1 MLYEDAVS
9 RCWLEVNLDA
19 IAENYQN
26 AKALLGENALAVPVL
41 KANAYGMN
49 AVVIAKFLKQ
59 QGARLFAVATT
70 DEAEQILREVD
81 GVEVLPMGIASKGA
95 AVRLIKAGMPLTVY
109 SEKSGRMIAEA
120 AQEANMP
127 ARVHIKVDTGLHR
140 IGFEPEEAA
149 KQVKILC
156 EGGWIVPVGL
166 YTHLAIHTAE
176 MDHIQVSK
184 LRKVREELASFGIDI
199 PFVHA
204 VDSIGM
210 ARYPDEHLSAA
221 RIGAWIYGVGPKNA
235 KLPCK
240 SCASFKARISQIR
253 RVKKG
258 ELIGYDDDHP
268 LEKDSVIA
276 SISAGYVDGT
286 PRIGKN
292 WQVEIRGRRADV
304 IGLACMDQMM
314 ADITDIPDAEEG
326 DEVIFIGGSI
336 SLEEYARMGS
346 MNHNGAL
353 ACIGRR
359 VPRVYYRN
367 NEIVHIGTEI

>member
-19 IAENYQN
+19 IAENYRN
-26 AKALLGENALAVPVL
+26 ARRLLGENAVAVPVL

-49 AVVIAKFLKQ
+49 AVVIAQFLKE

-70 DEAEQILREVD
+70 DEAEQILRNVEE
-81 GVEVLPMGIASKGA
+81 VEVLSMGIASKGA

-109 SEKSGRMIAEA
+109 SDKSGRLIEA
-120 AQEANMP
+120 AAREANLP

-149 KQVKILC
+149 EAVRKLC
-156 EGGWIVPVGL
+156 EGGWIKPVGL

-176 MDHIQVSK
+176 MDHIQVAK
-184 LRKVREELASFGIDI
+184 LRRVRDELAACGIDI

-221 RIGAWIYGVGPKNA
+221 RIGAWVYGVGPKNA
-235 KLPCK
+235 ALPCK
-240 SCASFKARISQIR
+240 ACASFKARISQIR

-268 LEKDSVIA
+268 LERDSVIA

-286 PRIGKN
+286 PRIGRN
-292 WQVEIRGRRADV
+292 WQVEIRGKRADV

-314 ADITDIPDAEEG
+314 ADITDIPGAEEG
-326 DEVIFIGGSI
+326 DEVTFIGGSI
-336 SLEEYARMGS
+336 SLEEYARMGA

-359 VPRVYYRN
+359 VPRVFYRN
-367 NEIVHIGTEI
+367 NEVVLISAEV

>member
-9 RCWLEVNLDA
+9 RCWLEVDLDA
-19 IAENYQN
+19 IAENYLN
-26 AKALLGENALAVPVL
+26 AKKLLGEKAVAVPVL

-49 AVVIAKFLKQ
+49 AVVIARFLKE

-70 DEAEQILREVD
+70 DEAEQIMRNVD
-81 GVEVLPMGIASKGA
+81 GIEILSMGIASKGA
-95 AVRLIKAGMPLTVY
+95 AMRLIKAGMPLTVY
-109 SEKSGRMIAEA
+109 SEKSGRMIEEA
-120 AQEANMP
+120 AREVNIP
-127 ARVHIKVDTGLHR
+127 ARVHVKVDTGLHR

-149 KQVKILC
+149 GQVKTLC
-156 EGGWIVPVGL
+156 EGGWIKPVGL

-176 MDHIQVSK
+176 MDHIQVAK
-184 LRKVREELASFGIDI
+184 LRKVKQDLTAYGIDI

-221 RIGAWIYGVGPKNA
+221 RIGAWVYGVGPKNA
-235 KLPCK
+235 SLPCK
-240 SCASFKARISQIR
+240 SCAVFKARISQIR
-253 RVKKG
+253 SVKKG

-268 LEKDSVIA
+268 LERDSVIA

-286 PRIGKN
+286 PRIGRN

-314 ADITDIPDAEEG
+314 VDITDIPDVEEG

-336 SLEEYARMGS
+336 SLEEYAHMGA

-367 NEIVHIGTEI
+367 NQIVHISTEL

>member
-19 IAENYQN
+19 IAENYAN
-26 AKALLGENALAVPVL
+26 AKKMLGENAVAVPVL

-49 AVVIAKFLKQ
+49 AVVIAKFLKEL
-59 QGARLFAVATT
+59 GARLFAVATT
-70 DEAEQILREVD
+70 DEAEQLLRNVD
-81 GVEVLPMGIASKGA
+81 GIEVLPMGIASKSA
-95 AVRLIKAGMPLTVY
+95 AVHLIKAGMPLTVY
-109 SEKSGRMIAEA
+109 SEKSGRMILDA
-120 AQEANMP
+120 AREANIP

-149 KQVKILC
+149 MQVKALC
-156 EGGWIVPVGL
+156 EGGWIKPVGL

-176 MDHIQVSK
+176 MDHIQVKK
-184 LRKVREELASFGIDI
+184 LRMVRDELASLGINV

-235 KLPCK
+235 SLPCR
-240 SCASFKARISQIR
+240 SCAEFKARISQIR
-253 RVKKG
+253 KVKKG

-268 LEKDSVIA
+268 LERDSVIA

-286 PRIGKN
+286 PRIGRN

-326 DEVIFIGGSI
+326 DEVIFIGGGI
-336 SLEEYARMGS
+336 SLEEYAHMGA

-367 NEIVHIGTEI
+367 NEIVHISTEI

>member
-1 MLYEDAVS
+1 M
-9 RCWLEVNLDA
+9 RCDGL
-19 IAENYQN
+19 I
-26 AKALLGENALAVPVL
+26 
-41 KANAYGMN
+41 
-49 AVVIAKFLKQ
+49 I
-59 QGARLFAVATT
+59 
-70 DEAEQILREVD
+70 QIIRNVD
-81 GVEVLPMGIASKGA
+81 GIEVLSMGITSKGA
-95 AVRLIKAGMPLTVY
+95 AMRLIQAGMPLTVY
-109 SEKSGRMIAEA
+109 SEKSGRLIEEA
-120 AQEANMP
+120 AREVNIP

-149 KQVKILC
+149 VQVKALC
-156 EGGWIVPVGL
+156 AGGWIKPVGL

-176 MDHIQVSK
+176 MDHIQVAK
-184 LRKVREELASFGIDI
+184 LRKVKDELAALGIDV

-235 KLPCK
+235 VLPCK
-240 SCASFKARISQIR
+240 SCASFKARITQIR

-286 PRIGKN
+286 PRIGRN
-292 WQVEIRGRRADV
+292 WQVEIRGKRADV

-314 ADITDIPDAEEG
+314 ADITDIPEAEEG
-326 DEVIFIGGSI
+326 DEVIFIGGGI
-336 SLEEYARMGS
+336 SLEEYARMGA

-367 NEIVHIGTEI
+367 NQIVHISTEI